1 MADRWQAFEGCSK
14 QGTNDQ
20 ITPRGGKQVQKYIFQ

>member
-1 MADRWQAFEGCSK
+1 MADRGQAFEGKFIRGGCSK

-20 ITPRGGKQVQKYIFQ
+20 ITPRGGK